1 MRGEREKQ
9 IFRETQGARI
19 SRWVRDSEAGWLF
32 YGPGGT
38 AYHILSDEAA
48 RLEAEGKALIERVLG
63 PGFVPVP
70 GPGTALLLV
79 IGVPFALAFALAFA
93 GPAGLAGIVIPV
105 VLILTVGPL
114 IMLNI
119 ANDAIY
125 ELSLRR
131 WRRRVAARLAAD
143 SRGGVPE
150 PVAEKHRR
158 YNLFL
163 FICLAATFAAVVT
176 IVLIMMG
183 ELDDSFYLLHL
194 GFLLTAIAASPAARK
209 VDDTHRRRK
218 WFD

>member
-38 AYHILSDEAA
+38 AYHILSDEAR
-48 RLEAEGKALIERVLG
+48 RLEAEGDAFIERVLG

-70 GPGTALLLV
+70 GPGTALLAV
-79 IGVPFALAFALAFA
+79 IGVPFLLTFAVPADWVAVVVPLA
-93 GPAGLAGIVIPV
+93 
-105 VLILTVGPL
+105 LILVIGPL
-114 IMLNI
+114 IGLNI
-119 ANDAIY
+119 ANDVLY

-131 WRRRVAARLAAD
+131 WRRAVAARLAARG
-143 SRGGVPE
+143 RGGVPE
-150 PVAEKHRR
+150 RVATKHRR

-163 FICLAATFAAVVT
+163 FACLLATFAALATLALVMAGV
-176 IVLIMMG
+176 
-183 ELDDSFYLLHL
+183 LDDSFYLLHL
-194 GFLLTAIAASPAARK
+194 GFLMLAIAASPAARR